1 MKTARMEDRLG
12 FSIKVE
18 SAFEQ
23 TSFDFNLIV
32 YPGKTWTVKIKYN
45 GAAFDSAFIERTA
58 EHLTRMMEAAVAQP
72 AAFVREYGLVGDEER
87 RQIVEVFNST
97 KAELPEGMAIHQV
110 FEEQAKRTPASTA
123 VVYEG
128 TELTYRELNARPTVW
143 RESLSNKGFKKG
155 KQRRL

>member
-1 MKTARMEDRLG
+1 MAGLFINTIPVRVKVERDAAFADIFTAVQQHAVEAECYDYVPLYEIQKRSALDGNLLNHLVAFENYPLDQELENGSMEDRLG

-58 EHLTRMMEAAVAQP
+58 EHLTRMMEAAVDQLGRFCA
-72 AAFVREYGLVGDEER
+72 
-87 RQIVEVFNST
+87 
-97 KAELPEGMAIHQV
+97 
-110 FEEQAKRTPASTA
+110 
-123 VVYEG
+123 
-128 TELTYRELNARPTVW
+128 
-143 RESLSNKGFKKG
+143 
-155 KQRRL
+155 

>member
-1 MKTARMEDRLG
+1 MKTAKMEDRLG

-72 AAFVREYGLVGDEER
+72 VPLLCVSTGLWETKSAANCRGV
-87 RQIVEVFNST
+87 
-97 KAELPEGMAIHQV
+97 
-110 FEEQAKRTPASTA
+110 
-123 VVYEG
+123 
-128 TELTYRELNARPTVW
+128 
-143 RESLSNKGFKKG
+143 
-155 KQRRL
+155 